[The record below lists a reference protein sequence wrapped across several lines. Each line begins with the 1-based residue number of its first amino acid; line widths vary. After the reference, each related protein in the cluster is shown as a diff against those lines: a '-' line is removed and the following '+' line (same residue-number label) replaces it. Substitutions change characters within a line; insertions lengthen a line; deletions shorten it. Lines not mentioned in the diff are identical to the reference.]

1 MKRSRAARRL
11 LTLVLLGAAL
21 LATPAGAQD
30 AATPFFQGKTI
41 TIVVGFT
48 PGGTYDQMARF
59 YAQHMGAYIPGH
71 PTILVQN
78 MPGAGSLVATVNLFN
93 NAPRDGTK
101 LGVVGG
107 GTVWE
112 PILGNPQATYDSRQ
126 FAWIGGMSRDDI
138 TCAAWDDVPIRT
150 IEDVRKRETIVG
162 ATGPGSRTLSI
173 PKALNEL
180 LGTKFKIVS
189 GYPGGTELGLALQ
202 KGEIE
207 VYCGWALGALKRS
220 AADAYREHKLRF
232 LVQFS
237 TAKAPELGDVPLAVD
252 LAPNDRA
259 RKVMQFLTSD
269 SVLAW
274 TLLAPPGL
282 PPERIAMFRNAFD
295 TMLKDPQ
302 IIAAG
307 KQEQLDIDPVA
318 GTELQQLVDQLY
330 TTPKDVVDLIKEITG
345 EK

>member
-1 MKRSRAARRL
+1 M
-11 LTLVLLGAAL
+11 
-21 LATPAGAQD
+21 LAPFVFASAFAPAVAQD
-30 AATPFFQGKTI
+30 TGTPFYQGKTI

-71 PTILVQN
+71 PTIVVQN
-78 MPGAGSLVATVNLFN
+78 MPGAGSMVATETLFN
-93 NAPRDGTK
+93 TAPRDGTR

-138 TCAAWDDVPIRT
+138 TCATWDRPNVPIRA
-150 IEDVRKRETIVG
+150 IADVKTRETIVG

-180 LGTKFKIVS
+180 VGTKFKIVS

-207 VYCGWALGALKRS
+207 AYCGWALGALKRS
-220 AADAYREHKLRF
+220 ASDAYREHKLRF

-237 TAKAPELGDVPLAVD
+237 TYRAPELGDVPLAVD
-252 LAPNDRA
+252 LAPNERA
-259 RKVMQFLTSD
+259 RQVMEFLTSD

-282 PPERIAMFRNAFD
+282 PPDRVVTLRTAFD
-295 TMLKDPQ
+295 TMMKNPD
-302 IIAAG
+302 IVAEGA
-307 KQEQLDIDPVA
+307 KEQLDINPIA
-318 GTELQQLVDQLY
+318 GTELQALVDKLY
-330 TTPKDVVDLIKEITG
+330 ATPADVVASIKEITG